1 MPLEL
6 VGGGCT
12 HGTPRRELLQIKR
25 KGSSLPPRRGSF
37 VTCYGCHN
45 RRPSQLAQPAPGR
58 ASDFSTSLRDDR
70 ARPTA
75 ASLGASAFP
84 FSSTRNYPQCQ
95 LRQAG
100 FRQVSFVL
108 EMNPGHGAPHPLK
121 SQEPANLSA
130 KGNVCFLCMSDLD
143 LGASVARKKGLD
155 KEIKIKFAKCLPTG
169 NELIAYL
176 ASLGGSERKRK
187 RGTSAL

>member
-6 VGGGCT
+6 VGGRSHTG
-12 HGTPRRELLQIKR
+12 RERELLQSKR
-25 KGSSLPPRRGSF
+25 KRSSLLPRRGSF
-37 VTCYGCHN
+37 VTCYGCHHGV
-45 RRPSQLAQPAPGR
+45 RPSSLSQLPAEPLTLSR
-58 ASDFSTSLRDDR
+58 RDDR